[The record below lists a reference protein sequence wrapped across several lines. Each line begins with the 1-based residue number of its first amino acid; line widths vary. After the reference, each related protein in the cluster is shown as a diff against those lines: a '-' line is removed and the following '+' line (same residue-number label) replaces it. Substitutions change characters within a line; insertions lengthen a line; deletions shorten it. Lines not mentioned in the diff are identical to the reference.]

1 MRYLLCAALTLTACG
16 RRDTV
21 RDVSTDTAK
30 INDTSMVSDTVRGPT
45 GGPGQTMTGLPDRLV
60 GSWTAKGYDAGSSR
74 AQPFTITWSRQPD
87 GSLAGKI
94 AFQTGEQYNVKV
106 VSTGDSSIVYES
118 DPHQSPTLKAQVVTR
133 TQARIVGDT
142 LKGTYEAKAKGGK
155 VLRGRFVATR
165 G

>member
-1 MRYLLCAALTLTACG
+1 MRYLLCASITLAACG

-21 RDVSTDTAK
+21 RDVSSDTAA
-30 INDTSMVSDTVRGPT
+30 IPDTSVVSDTTHRPE
-45 GGPGQTMTGLPDRLV
+45 GGAGQTLTAVPDRLV
-60 GSWTAKGYDAGSSR
+60 GSWSAKGYDTGSSR

-87 GSLAGKI
+87 GSLAGNI
-94 AFQTGEQYNVKV
+94 AFQSGEKYNVKV
-106 VSTGDSSIVYES
+106 VSTSDSTIVYES

-133 TQARIVGDT
+133 TRAQFVGDT
-142 LKGTYEAKAKGGK
+142 LKGTYEAKAKSGK